1 MTRDYED
8 ALRLALS
15 ICDQAALAYE
25 DEDSPNRIRRHLRKA
40 LGPDR
45 IEGFRVTP
53 PTHAEVMH
61 QHALGRGW
69 RTEDIRGSVQ
79 HLRGSQLSESFL
91 SGKVP
96 LRWWSEDAEHR
107 ACAWPRGGSSS

>member
-15 ICDQAALAYE
+15 ICDRVAKNFD
-25 DEDSPNRIRRHLRKA
+25 DEAPIDAVRWYLRRD

-79 HLRGSQLSESFL
+79 HLRGTQLAEGLL

-96 LRWWSEDAEHR
+96 LRWWSEDEEQR
-107 ACAWPRGGSSS
+107 ACAWPSGGSSS